1 MGELLK
7 RRTDKTKVGWFF
19 DKKKIVLNPDT
30 LSWISF
36 SYENCDKRY
45 AIKFAGTAEI
55 YIYLSLSL
63 SIFIPISISMKSWHM
78 ENERP
83 IEKGS

>member
-19 DKKKIVLNPDT
+19 DKKKIVLNPDRT

-45 AIKFAGTAEI
+45 AIKFAATAEI
-55 YIYLSLSL
+55 YISLSL
-63 SIFIPISISMKSWHM
+63 SIFISISISMKSWHM